1 MLAALAG
8 GEGSTHAMSAAA
20 QQEDRRLVAAT
31 VHAASCIQRCW
42 RCFVARRAR
51 RLNAAVPPQRSSPY
65 EQLRDLL
72 VKYPQLQNGMYAAA
86 ASDVSRPWMRSMV
99 GDSTEHPFSLPGP
112 QQQLQRPRRQ
122 AARASLRKLERWLL
136 HDSATRE
143 ELLELLSDHELWRIA
158 LLRELEACSSEGR
171 SSALPAG
178 LDAHRNAAGRAGA
191 ADLQEARAAER
202 SAVNDADM
210 IRRRVRERSVKLS
223 ASASAPTTSLRQRTI
238 PPQQRIDSECV
249 AQAWTENSAGAVDA
263 QAAGQTE
270 SPRTC
275 APGGGKDIIT
285 LFHGSGKGMRSSHSP
300 PSQVTDYPIAARRG
314 KKPTYGLKRSGT
326 LAGSGS
332 GTLAGSGSRSH
343 QGQRRPRQGHR
354 INDFPSNGAH
364 CRPASADTI
373 VQQAKLGAILHRR
386 STTFAAA

>member
-20 QQEDRRLVAAT
+20 QQEDRRLVAAA
-31 VHAASCIQRCW
+31 VQAASCIQRCW
-42 RCFVARRAR
+42 RCFFARRAR

-99 GDSTEHPFSLPGP
+99 GDSTEHPFSLSGP
-112 QQQLQRPRRQ
+112 QQHLQRPRRQ

-171 SSALPAG
+171 SSTLPAG
-178 LDAHRNAAGRAGA
+178 LDGHRNAAGRAGA

-210 IRRRVRERSVKLS
+210 IRQRVRERSVKLS
-223 ASASAPTTSLRQRTI
+223 VSASAPTTSLRQRTT

-275 APGGGKDIIT
+275 APGGGKDITPSIT
-285 LFHGSGKGMRSSHSP
+285 PSIILFHGSGKGVRSSHSP
-300 PSQVTDYPIAARRG
+300 PSQVTDYPMAARRG
-314 KKPTYGLKRSGT
+314 KKPAYGLKR
-326 LAGSGS
+326 S

-373 VQQAKLGAILHRR
+373 VQQAKLDAILHRR